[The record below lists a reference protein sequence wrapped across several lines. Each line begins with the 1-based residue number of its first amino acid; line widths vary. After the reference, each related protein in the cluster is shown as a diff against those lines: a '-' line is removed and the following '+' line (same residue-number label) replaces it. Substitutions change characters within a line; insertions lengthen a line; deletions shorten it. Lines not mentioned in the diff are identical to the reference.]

1 MPWARGALPIA
12 PGAVVRSG
20 WGRFAGVKGRSVFS
34 KGADVDAL
42 RDSAGR
48 MAAYGRE
55 VDGVR
60 LHGQR
65 AVSTMQRAWQ
75 GPDLQHLLERWR
87 RVEHDL
93 HRISAELA
101 RLGQRLHDNADL
113 QHRSSG
119 TSAGGGSHHVSGGAG
134 VQPLMGHG
142 SAADAG
148 QVMTSGAA
156 HAVASSG
163 LHAGVHEAA
172 FAVSHGG
179 RPHAAAIG
187 WADALVG
194 WGPDGGRPVV
204 TAGVPQPLHAMG
216 WGHWIGSTHLGP
228 AFAVVDPTHGPTL
241 PAGVAAATAHHLGLP
256 IR

>member
-1 MPWARGALPIA
+1 M
-12 PGAVVRSG
+12 
-20 WGRFAGVKGRSVFS
+20 FS

-55 VDGVR
+55 VDVVR

-75 GPDLQHLLERWR
+75 GPDLQHLVERWR

-119 TSAGGGSHHVSGGAG
+119 TSAGGGSHHASGGAG
-134 VQPLMGHG
+134 VQPLTGHGGGGGAGHTGHAGTSGVAAAAVVVGAGGHG
-142 SAADAG
+142 S
-148 QVMTSGAA
+148 VA
-156 HAVASSG
+156 HV
-163 LHAGVHEAA
+163 GVHEAA
-172 FAVSHGG
+172 FAVSNGG
-179 RPHAAAIG
+179 RPHVAPAG

-216 WGHWIGSTHLGP
+216 WGQWIGSTHGGS
-228 AFAVVDPTHGPTL
+228 AFAVVDPAHGPFV
-241 PAGVAAATAHHLGLP
+241 PAGVAAAAAHHLGLP